1 MLNFKKQLKMEL
13 GNGIANIRGLFKD
26 PFSDDESD
34 RSDGLPGFVD
44 IPTMEAYRKRI
55 CMQGMDDVL
64 EDSELELGEEV
75 EEDRKAG
82 LTKILKKPVLRYEE
96 RRPVQSILLE
106 EEEPITRRRSMSP
119 VRSVRMGFESKS
131 TQKGRKKRMST
142 TSQVFV
148 KQSML
153 MNSPEKKKAK
163 RTMSVSFQNEEDNK
177 HQRTLDYYSPK
188 KKSVNEEEV
197 SYDDENKITSGI
209 LSGNILSNK
218 DSLYDMKTQ
227 ETQMLNVDDTEKDEQ
242 EIIMSPVMSNVME
255 ADDDDK
261 SLNMGDTSEGEIIS
275 SLGVSEIFEAV
286 QKDRRESEVLF
297 EDIPPKPKSIKM
309 YIAYHENSMCFYPC
323 VLSKTV
329 DSKCV
334 VKNER
339 LQMDW
344 ICKKQDVYYYD
355 LKVDTEVHYDRKIY
369 RIQQRERAIESED
382 AIIKT
387 DHLDNYAY
395 DLIGVDGRRIKVDVD
410 MIYLDMND
418 FSKIEDQ
425 LMKLQEKNDVVLT
438 KTQER
443 VRNMD
448 NNGLKGFL
456 FQFSDFDKNKEKACV
471 KMILENGGKVIG
483 KNEDIFEDK
492 IKIGDRG
499 KLDIVGLDK
508 KSVPILLIENEN
520 YRVTKKL
527 IEFML
532 LGWPIM
538 RHDVVGRIMEGVDL
552 ENNTGDFEEIIHDYQ
567 VVKNYDISKFLMNY
581 YGSRNDMF
589 LGSTSLRYV
598 RAFVPK
604 KKMQDDA
611 TKFDKITSI
620 LLRCDEYK
628 VELNDIKLILFY
640 T

>member
-1 MLNFKKQLKMEL
+1 MNFKELLEMEL
-13 GNGIANIRGLFKD
+13 GNGIANIRSLFKD

-34 RSDGLPGFVD
+34 HSEGSPGSVV
-44 IPTMEAYRKRI
+44 IPTMEAYRQRI
-55 CMQGMDDVL
+55 CMQGMDGIV
-64 EDSELELGEEV
+64 EDSELELGEEA
-75 EEDRKAG
+75 EDERKVG
-82 LTKILKKPVLRYEE
+82 LTKILKKPVLVYEE
-96 RRPVQSILLE
+96 RRPVQSILLDE
-106 EEEPITRRRSMSP
+106 EEEPSTRRRSMSP
-119 VRSVRMGFESKS
+119 VRNGRMGVESKS
-131 TQKGRKKRMST
+131 TQKGKKKKMST

-163 RTMSVSFQNEEDNK
+163 RTMSVSFHHEEDSK

-188 KKSVNEEEV
+188 KKPVNEEEV
-197 SYDDENKITSGI
+197 SYDDENKITSVI

-227 ETQMLNVDDTEKDEQ
+227 ETQMLNVDDTEKNEQ
-242 EIIMSPVMSNVME
+242 EIIMSPVMSNAIE
-255 ADDDDK
+255 ADENER
-261 SLNMGDTSEGEIIS
+261 SLNMGDISEGEIIS

-297 EDIPPKPKSIKM
+297 EDISPKPKGIKM

-323 VLSKTV
+323 MLSKTMDNRCAV
-329 DSKCV
+329 R
-334 VKNER
+334 NER

-344 ICKKQDVYYYD
+344 TCKKKDVYYFD
-355 LKVDTEVHYDRKIY
+355 LKVGTEVHYDRKNY
-369 RIQQRERAIESED
+369 RIQQKERAIDSGHESVN
-382 AIIKT
+382 T

-395 DLIGVDGRRIKVDVD
+395 ELVGGDGKRIKVDVD

-418 FSKIEDQ
+418 FSRVENQ
-425 LMKLQEKNDVVLT
+425 LMKLQENNDIALT

-443 VRNMD
+443 VGNTGTE
-448 NNGLKGFL
+448 GLKGFL
-456 FQFSDFDKNKEKACV
+456 FQFSDFDKNKEKECV
-471 KMILENGGKVIG
+471 KKILENGGKVIG

-492 IKIGDRG
+492 IQITDRG
-499 KLDIVGLDK
+499 KLDTVGIDK
-508 KSVPILLIENEN
+508 KNVPILLIENEN

-538 RHDVVGRIMEGVDL
+538 RHDVVDRIMEGIDL
-552 ENNTGDFEEIIHDYQ
+552 ENTDDFEEIIHDYQ

-581 YGSRNDMF
+581 YGNRNNML

-598 RAFVPK
+598 RAFMPR
-604 KKMQDDA
+604 KKMKKDA

-620 LLRCDEYK
+620 LLRCGEYK